1 MVITQQDVFEIKRT
15 DMKKIIAIILL
26 VSIATVGGIIWW
38 NSPVHFL
45 NVEDVAYIKVFNG
58 NNGKSYVIDNKED
71 VSYIVNNIS
80 DTELRKTKIS
90 LGYMGYKFRL
100 SFFNV
105 DGKEIDKFILN
116 DENTIRKDPFFYE
129 SKTGEL
135 CIEYLWELDDKILA
149 E

>member
-105 DGKEIDKFILN
+105 DVKEIDKFILN